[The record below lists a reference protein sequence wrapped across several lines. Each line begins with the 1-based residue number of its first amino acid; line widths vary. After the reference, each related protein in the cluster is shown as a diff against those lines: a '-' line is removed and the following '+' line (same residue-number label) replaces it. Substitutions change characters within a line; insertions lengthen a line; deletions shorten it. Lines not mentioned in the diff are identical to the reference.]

1 MIFGDG
7 ASAIVL
13 GVAPEGEPPDIEYM
27 QTYASGPVSQ
37 VNSISWP
44 NPAFANNVTVFA
56 PR

>member
-1 MIFGDG
+1 LF
-7 ASAIVL
+7 SAFVL